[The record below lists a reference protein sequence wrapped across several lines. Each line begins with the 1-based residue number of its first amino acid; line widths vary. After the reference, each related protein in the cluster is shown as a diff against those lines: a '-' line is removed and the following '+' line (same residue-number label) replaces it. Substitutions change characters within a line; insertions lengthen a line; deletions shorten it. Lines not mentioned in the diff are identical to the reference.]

1 MSKSK
6 ERSRCLMQRRK
17 EGHVSTPNNF
27 IVKKKKITEMERRS
41 VVKALHDINGM
52 EETSF
57 ADYVKNLL
65 KDGDGRT
72 TQRHIDAV
80 RRGQLFR

>member
-1 MSKSK
+1 
-6 ERSRCLMQRRK
+6 
-17 EGHVSTPNNF
+17 
-27 IVKKKKITEMERRS
+27 MERRS